1 MPKSTKIMKQN
12 PSLSVP
18 QKVMLQLMKELK
30 IKGTPPAN
38 MRGGCKMCDYLAKQ
52 QGKTLHPDVRK
63 QLAKA
68 LNDFMRMAKKNQRG
82 GGIIQDWFTG
92 KKARRFWSDFGS
104 GFVKGFTG
112 VSKIAAPILDVAT
125 IFAPELAPLS
135 IGVNALNKGIGN

>member
-1 MPKSTKIMKQN
+1 MPAKKIMAKN

-52 QGKTLHPDVRK
+52 QGKTLHPEVRK

-68 LNDFMRMAKKNQRG
+68 LNDFMRIAKKNQVG
-82 GGIIQDWFTG
+82 GGIIEDLFTG
-92 KKARRFWSDFGS
+92 KSARHFW
-104 GFVKGFTG
+104 KGFRKG
-112 VSKIAAPILDVAT
+112 WDSVWKPGMKIIEPLASV
-125 IFAPELAPLS
+125 FVPE
-135 IGVNALNKGIGN
+135 IGVPLTIANKAFGLT